1 MSNKLEEFI
10 SHIKTGM
17 AKTTHFE
24 VLIARPSSLM
34 TEPLNS
40 NIRKI
45 FLFCE
50 QAQLPGVSYETNQVR
65 SYGEVKDAVYSKLYE
80 HINLSFYV
88 DSGFLVKD
96 FFNSWMNVIQD
107 PETRDFNYPTE
118 YLSPTIEIIVQ
129 DAQDIG
135 RYKCTLYN
143 AFPKSISAV
152 QLDYGG
158 KDVMKLQVS
167 MSYQYAKNEVMG
179 NYNQVADSS
188 FPPITPELP
197 SYDYGYDSFSTIP
210 ENYFNNF
217 VAFQDEFDFT
227 TGGVQSPFNIE
238 NASEF
243 SGFGGVFS

>member
-10 SHIKTGM
+10 SHVKTGM

-24 VLIARPSSLM
+24 VLVARPSSLM
-34 TEPLNS
+34 IEPLNS

-50 QAQLPGVSYETNQVR
+50 QAQLPGMSYETNQVR
-65 SYGEVKDAVYSKLYE
+65 SYGEVKEVVYSKLYE

-88 DSGFLVKD
+88 DAGFLVKD

-107 PETRDFNYPTE
+107 PKTRDFNYPTT
-118 YLSPTIEIIVQ
+118 YLAPTVEIIVQ
-129 DAQDIG
+129 DAQDMG

-152 QLDYGG
+152 QLDSNN
-158 KDVMKLQVS
+158 KDIMKLQVS
-167 MSYQYAKNEVMG
+167 LSYQYAENEVMS
-179 NYNQVADSS
+179 NYNQTSDTTIV
-188 FPPITPELP
+188 PISPALP

-217 VAFQDEFDFT
+217 VSFQDEFDFT
-227 TGGVQSPFNIE
+227 TGGVQSPISIE
-238 NASEF
+238 AANQF
-243 SGFGGVFS
+243 TGFGGVFS